1 MLIFQIKNM
10 MKFAKLNHMSIIT
23 LFAIAFIVVYLYY
36 TISDV
41 KKIHSE
47 VKRMSQDID
56 KLNQSITNITT
67 TILPMLTFPSA
78 TPQQLPEVVNSQK
91 PSNVNVHVQ
100 PRLPPSKINEDEDDD
115 IASVGSH
122 ELTQIM
128 ETIDVDN
135 DSDVD
140 NIDDNTKYNIDT
152 SDTIVVKEEVPETI
166 TNDEA
171 VIASE
176 TIDIG
181 SLSAEDLKKVPYN
194 DIRKYCKLN
203 NIDDKGS
210 KEVLIYRIKNPPR
223 P

>member
-1 MLIFQIKNM
+1 MLIFQIQNM

-47 VKRMSQDID
+47 VKRMGQDID

-91 PSNVNVHVQ
+91 PSNVNVHPQ
-100 PRLPPSKINEDEDDD
+100 RPIPPSKINEDEDED

-128 ETIDVDN
+128 ETIDVDD
-135 DSDVD
+135 DSDVE
-140 NIDDNTKYNIDT
+140 NIEDNTKYNIDT
-152 SDTIVVKEEVPETI
+152 SDTIVVKEEIPEAI
-166 TNDEA
+166 TND
-171 VIASE
+171 
-176 TIDIG
+176 
-181 SLSAEDLKKVPYN
+181 
-194 DIRKYCKLN
+194 
-203 NIDDKGS
+203 
-210 KEVLIYRIKNPPR
+210 
-223 P
+223 

>member
-1 MLIFQIKNM
+1 

-78 TPQQLPEVVNSQK
+78 TPQQNIPEVK
-91 PSNVNVHVQ
+91 RHVNVQTQEH
-100 PRLPPSKINEDEDDD
+100 PSKNIEVKVENEDVV
-115 IASVGSH
+115 SVGSH
-122 ELTQIM
+122 ELTKIM

-135 DSDVD
+135 ESNVDIDSA
-140 NIDDNTKYNIDT
+140 IDDNTKYNIDT
-152 SDTIVVKEEVPETI
+152 SDEIVHIDDVNQNI
-166 TNDEA
+166 TNQGMDTNVSNDA
-171 VIASE
+171 ID
-176 TIDIG
+176 IDIG

-194 DIRKYCKLN
+194 NIRKYCKIN

-210 KEVLIYRIKNPPR
+210 KEILIYRIKNPPR